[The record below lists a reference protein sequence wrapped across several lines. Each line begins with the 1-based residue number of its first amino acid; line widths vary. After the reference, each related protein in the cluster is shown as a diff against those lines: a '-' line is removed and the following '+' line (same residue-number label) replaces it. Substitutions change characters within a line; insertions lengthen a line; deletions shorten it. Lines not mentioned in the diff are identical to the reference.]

1 MENAVTGRSLKAY
14 RNQAGISLR
23 ELSRMTGTSV
33 AYLVSIEK
41 GTSSPTIATLSKIL
55 RALGTDLATFF
66 SNATSEPEK
75 PVFSSKLMKSV
86 SDEYRE
92 YVFLLPK
99 RGDIRFEMVSETI
112 LPEDNC
118 SEWEIHECDV
128 GGVILSGG
136 PAELEIENVG
146 KWPLKKG
153 DSFYIKSKQKHR
165 LINKSKRQLK
175 QITVMHPPRY

>member
-23 ELSRMTGTSV
+23 ELGRMTGTSV

-66 SNATSEPEK
+66 SIAASEPEK

-92 YVFLLPK
+92 YIFLLPK
-99 RGDIRFEMVSETI
+99 RSDIRFEMVSETI
-112 LPEDNC
+112 LAEEKC
-118 SEWEIHECDV
+118 SEWEVHDCDV
-128 GGVILSGG
+128 GGVIISGG
-136 PAELEIENVG
+136 PAELEIENVATWSLR
-146 KWPLKKG
+146 KN
-153 DSFYIKSKQKHR
+153 DAFYIKSKQKHR
-165 LINKSKRQLK
+165 LVNKGKRQLT